1 VDSKVIARQRWG
13 REQALLGLARDS
25 PDDEFAAGG
34 LGALA
39 APPTVRIVV
48 LPADPDLQCVPG
60 LDPAEV
66 VPQLATL
73 PDRQQLPQLD
83 QVRGT
88 SSGYVRYPYS
98 GDNGPWRSFAAVHWH
113 GGVDFFLGSQGGH
126 EWEDPAGPRR
136 RVVYLLQAIAWTRA
150 AFDLQRQ
157 IIERFPVAGPFRA
170 ILGVARAIGGIP
182 SLVEEDVRDRVA
194 DGISYAGWLLNR
206 IDPTNRLNRVALA
219 SRLEG
224 IGYLPWRTR
233 AEVAAS
239 AASQPV
245 VLPRATLLFDTA
257 KLAEDIT
264 VRLRRQARSPGGR
277 QLPA

>member
-1 VDSKVIARQRWG
+1 VDSEIVARQRWG

-66 VPQLATL
+66 VPQFATL
-73 PDRQQLPQLD
+73 PDGQQLPQLD

-113 GGVDFFLGSQGGH
+113 GGVDVFLGNQGGH
-126 EWEDPAGPRR
+126 EWEDPAGSRR
-136 RVVYLLQAIAWTRA
+136 RVVYLLQSIAWARA
-150 AFDLQRQ
+150 AFDLQRR
-157 IIERFPVAGPFRA
+157 IIEQFPVAGPFRA
-170 ILGVARAIGGIP
+170 ILGVANTAGA
-182 SLVEEDVRDRVA
+182 SLVNFGAGWPEPRPSGFWDQPSAVERQVLLLEDVAEWPDP
-194 DGISYAGWLLNR
+194 AGAEDLALRFGARLDLAFGGSGRRHLNR
-206 IDPTNRLNRVALA
+206 TTP
-219 SRLEG
+219 
-224 IGYLPWRTR
+224 
-233 AEVAAS
+233 
-239 AASQPV
+239 
-245 VLPRATLLFDTA
+245 
-257 KLAEDIT
+257 
-264 VRLRRQARSPGGR
+264 
-277 QLPA
+277 